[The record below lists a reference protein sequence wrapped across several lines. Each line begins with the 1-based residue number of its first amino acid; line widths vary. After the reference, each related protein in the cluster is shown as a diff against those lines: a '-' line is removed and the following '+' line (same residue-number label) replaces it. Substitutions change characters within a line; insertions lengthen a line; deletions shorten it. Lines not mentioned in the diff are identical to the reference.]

1 MHPIAVQACV
11 QVQGTDEPYVLWS
24 KKKAL
29 TASQYTTRLE
39 ELKTDHEFV
48 LQLVQ
53 IHFWK
58 MMDVARNYAPRLWE
72 NHGFVLQLLERYK
85 LRDLERDGE
94 ELLVRQKLGY
104 GETVA
109 KRTASV

>member
-1 MHPIAVQACV
+1 MHPIAV

-72 NHGFVLQLLERYK
+72 NHGFVL
-85 LRDLERDGE
+85 
-94 ELLVRQKLGY
+94 
-104 GETVA
+104 
-109 KRTASV
+109 